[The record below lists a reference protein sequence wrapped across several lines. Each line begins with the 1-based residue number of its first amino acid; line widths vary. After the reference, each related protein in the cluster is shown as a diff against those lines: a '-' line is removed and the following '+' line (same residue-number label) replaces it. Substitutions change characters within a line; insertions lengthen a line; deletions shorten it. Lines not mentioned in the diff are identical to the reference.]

1 MRSSDDDS
9 IDDLERSLS
18 CDRNQSDVRLQSRVF
33 VLQILCENHKQHT
46 NDPLDKTTDC
56 LRAY

>member
-18 CDRNQSDVRLQSRVF
+18 CDGNQSDVRLQSRAF
-33 VLQILCENHKQHT
+33 VLQILFEKSQAAHK
-46 NDPLDKTTDC
+46 
-56 LRAY
+56 

>member
-18 CDRNQSDVRLQSRVF
+18 CDGNQSDVRLQSRAF
-33 VLQILCENHKQHT
+33 VLQVLCEKSQTAHK
-46 NDPLDKTTDC
+46 
-56 LRAY
+56 